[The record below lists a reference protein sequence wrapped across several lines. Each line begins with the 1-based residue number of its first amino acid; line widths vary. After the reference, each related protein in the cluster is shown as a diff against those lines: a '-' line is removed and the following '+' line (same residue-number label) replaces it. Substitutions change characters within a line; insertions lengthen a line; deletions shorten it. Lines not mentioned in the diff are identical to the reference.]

1 MSTLPKS
8 GPTADHL
15 KVAAVRKAWIEAVIA
30 EDVDKLASL
39 VTDDIVTVHA
49 HGQCSCGKDE
59 FKKDLRHILA
69 MVDIERVA
77 PSSEVIFHD
86 GWAIEIDEVE
96 NTRTHITDLMPITTR
111 FKAVFVF
118 RRQGDNSWKISRI
131 LELLG

>member
-8 GPTADHL
+8 GPTADHF

-77 PSSEVIFHD
+77 PSSEVIIHD